1 MTGQECPEPETVT
14 LLCGCTC
21 TRNCDCGD
29 CGEDTL
35 VIQLCA
41 PHEFDHGDPEWW
53 ETHEEPRNAAGCSC
67 VICEIRDGE
76 NDDCPEDDIGDIAA
90 IWEWIESRA
99 T

>member
-35 VIQLCA
+35 VIQMDFL
-41 PHEFDHGDPEWW
+41 
-53 ETHEEPRNAAGCSC
+53 TSYQ
-67 VICEIRDGE
+67 
-76 NDDCPEDDIGDIAA
+76 
-90 IWEWIESRA
+90 
-99 T
+99 